1 MKTSTI
7 GRIKKILKIPLII
20 LFYLGVWQLLSII
33 VDSSLLL
40 PSPVNT
46 LQRLFELIQ
55 KSETWKDIGNTFL
68 RLLLGYGAGAFIG
81 IVLAVITSNCH
92 FLYELLSCYSFFI
105 DLDFYKKYYYLD
117 TFKGDINGKYE

>member
-55 KSETWKDIGNTFL
+55 KNEG
-68 RLLLGYGAGAFIG
+68 
-81 IVLAVITSNCH
+81 
-92 FLYELLSCYSFFI
+92 LYEEIINKTNENDFASLMVQLI
-105 DLDFYKKYYYLD
+105 DLNLPVSQIISLIKVLSEREDYFRRRGRK
-117 TFKGDINGKYE
+117 